1 MVAVND
7 GGRERQDAL
16 DRFDI
21 VDTRAENAYD
31 DIARLAQI
39 LCGTPVAVVS
49 LVDDERQWFKGR
61 VGTLLDWI
69 PRELSFCDYTIREPS
84 SVLQVQDARLDP
96 RFRDNSLVK
105 GEPNACAYAGAPILT
120 HDGRAIGAV
129 CVIDYQPRTL
139 DDVQVDGLQA
149 LARQVTL
156 MLEMR
161 AFLREERE
169 RRAETEGAKR
179 RLLDDHS
186 RLVRQ
191 HHDLRERA
199 LHDPLTGLLNRTGM
213 QALRD
218 TRDFMARVEDGPYC
232 LALAD
237 IDHFKRINDAHGHT
251 VGDDVLRE
259 VASIIR
265 DCLRE
270 GDQAGRYGGEEFV
283 ILFPQTR
290 LAEAAQVTECIRERV
305 AAIRLPCDVSLS
317 IGLVEGRRDLES
329 RLIAVA
335 RADRALYEAK
345 RGGRNRVAIGEPLAG

>member
-1 MVAVND
+1 MVAVHD
-7 GGRERQDAL
+7 GERERQDAL
-16 DRFDI
+16 DRLDI
-21 VDTRAENAYD
+21 VDTRADDAYD

-49 LVDDERQWFKGR
+49 LVDHDRQWFKGR

-69 PRELSFCDYTIREPS
+69 PRDLSFCDYTIRDPS
-84 SVLQVQDARLDP
+84 AVMQVRDARLDP
-96 RFRDNSLVK
+96 RFRDNPMVS
-105 GEPNACAYAGAPILT
+105 GEPNARAYAGAPIVT
-120 HDGRAIGAV
+120 RDGHAIGAV
-129 CVIDYQPRTL
+129 CVIDYSPRAL
-139 DDVQVDGLQA
+139 DDRQVAGLQA
-149 LARQVTL
+149 LARQVTVL
-156 MLEMR
+156 LEMR
-161 AFLREERE
+161 AFLHEERE
-169 RRAETEGAKR
+169 RRNESEGAKR

-186 RLVRQ
+186 QLQRQ

-199 LHDPLTGLLNRTGM
+199 LRDPLTGLLNRTGM

-218 TRDFMARVEDGPYC
+218 NAAFMARVEDGAYC

-237 IDHFKRINDAHGHT
+237 IDHFKRINDVHGHV

-259 VASIIR
+259 VAAIIR

-283 ILFPQTR
+283 LLFPQTH
-290 LAEAAQVTECIRERV
+290 LADAAKVAECIRERV
-305 AAIRLPCDVSLS
+305 AAMRLPCEVSLS
-317 IGLVEGRRDLES
+317 IGLVEGRRDMES

-345 RGGRNRVAIGEPLAG
+345 RNGRNQVALGETPAR